1 MQTASL
7 LRNQTVEAK
16 AGSESE
22 LWVRSQK
29 QTKSWIICQKMR
41 SRSLS
46 FILNITVFMFH
57 PLFTAD
63 NTDMIIIHLCSRQQ
77 QSERRLQQIQTSRLF
92 PDQQTISIPQLS
104 VCPSVRGQT
113 ATTHD
118 HSCIST
124 HTHTHTHTHS
134 AWSTDQSEESIMTQ
148 KQKPVP
154 EIWAPL
160 LQNKNWWHSNVE
172 MWNLLNWSGVRLKSC
187 SCHDDTFTLS

>member
-1 MQTASL
+1 
-7 LRNQTVEAK
+7 
-16 AGSESE
+16 
-22 LWVRSQK
+22 
-29 QTKSWIICQKMR
+29 MR

-124 HTHTHTHTHS
+124 HTHTHTHTHTLCLEHGSIRGVDHDTKTKACPRNLS
-134 AWSTDQSEESIMTQ
+134 ASLT
-148 KQKPVP
+148 K
-154 EIWAPL
+154 
-160 LQNKNWWHSNVE
+160 
-172 MWNLLNWSGVRLKSC
+172 
-187 SCHDDTFTLS
+187 